1 MTVQQ
6 LETFKLTLRK
16 MTSLI
21 QYGGLYPM
29 GEREKSKENIPK
41 DTEKLR
47 VLQNTTMPMEFQF
60 LEWNISRMSQ

>member
-1 MTVQQ
+1 
-6 LETFKLTLRK
+6 
-16 MTSLI
+16 
-21 QYGGLYPM
+21 M
-29 GEREKSKENIPK
+29 GERGKSKGNIPK